1 MADEGRTNGT
11 RTTVTAP
18 PKVDPTIARSELER
32 VLARAT
38 ELQGV
43 GTDAP
48 EAISESRLLEI
59 AREVGID
66 PNHVRQ
72 AMAEARA
79 RGSFVETER
88 GFLLD
93 SMGGSHVDAQR
104 AVPGSATD
112 VQARIEAW
120 MPRMESMAV
129 RRKLPQRVSWEP
141 RQTALGS
148 ALRVMTSGNRAELVR
163 ADQVIATVTPVD
175 DARSVVRFDVELSGL
190 RRTQRNL
197 AVALG
202 VVANAAAFAV
212 VSVPVLFIASGSP
225 NEGAMLGGLATLGA
239 VQAGAGWAL
248 WRGLKNSYQRTVGR
262 VQLRVEQMLD
272 ELESGGMREPPS
284 LLKQVRGALLGE

>member
-1 MADEGRTNGT
+1 MADDVRASGT
-11 RTTVTAP
+11 STKTDV
-18 PKVDPTIARSELER
+18 TIARSDLER
-32 VLARAT
+32 VLARAS
-38 ELQGV
+38 ELQG
-43 GTDAP
+43 TDGESP
-48 EAISESRLLEI
+48 EAISESRLVEI
-59 AREVGID
+59 AREVGLD

-72 AMAEARA
+72 AMAEQRA
-79 RGSFVETER
+79 RGSFVESES

-93 SMGGSHVDAQR
+93 SLGGSHVDGQR
-104 AVPGSATD
+104 AVPGSAAD
-112 VQARIEAW
+112 VQARLETW

-141 RQTALGS
+141 RRTALGN
-148 ALRVMTSGNRAELVR
+148 ALRVMSTGNRAELVR

-175 DARSVVRFDVELSGL
+175 EARSVVRFDVELSGL

-202 VVANAAAFAV
+202 VVANAAAFAA

-225 NEGAMLGGLATLGA
+225 NEAGMLTGLGVLGA
-239 VQAGAGWAL
+239 AQAGAGFAL
-248 WRGLKNSYQRTVGR
+248 WRGLRNSYRRTVAR

-272 ELESGGMREPPS
+272 ELESGGMQQPPS

>member
-1 MADEGRTNGT
+1 MADEVRTGGT
-11 RTTVTAP
+11 SAKTDV
-18 PKVDPTIARSELER
+18 TIARSDLER
-32 VLARAT
+32 VLARAS
-38 ELQGV
+38 ELQG
-43 GTDAP
+43 TDGEPA
-48 EAISESRLLEI
+48 EAISESRLVEI
-59 AREVGID
+59 AREVGLD

-72 AMAEARA
+72 AMAEQRA
-79 RGSFVETER
+79 RGSFVESES

-93 SMGGSHVDAQR
+93 SMGGSHVDGQR
-104 AVPGSATD
+104 AVPGSAAD
-112 VQARIEAW
+112 VQARLETW

-141 RQTALGS
+141 RRTALGN
-148 ALRVMTSGNRAELVR
+148 ALRVMSTGNRAELVR

-175 DARSVVRFDVELSGL
+175 EARSVVRFDVELSGL

-202 VVANAAAFAV
+202 VVANAAAFAA

-225 NEGAMLGGLATLGA
+225 NESAMLGGLATLGA

-248 WRGLKNSYQRTVGR
+248 WRGLRNSYRRTVAR

-272 ELESGGMREPPS
+272 ELESGGMQQPPS